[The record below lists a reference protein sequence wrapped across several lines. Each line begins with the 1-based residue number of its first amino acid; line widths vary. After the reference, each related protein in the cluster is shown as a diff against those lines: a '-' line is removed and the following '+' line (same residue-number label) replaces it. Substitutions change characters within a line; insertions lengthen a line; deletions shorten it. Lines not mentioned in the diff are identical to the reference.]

1 MSRRRGH
8 NEGSITQR
16 KDGRWFARLHLGYA
30 PGGKRIRKSFY
41 APTREAVAEM
51 LTAAKAQHDRGM
63 PVLHGRETIGAY
75 LTSWLESVRPSVK
88 PRTWESYEL
97 YVRRHAIPIIGGIRL
112 ATLRPE
118 HIRALL
124 ARKTKEGMAP
134 RSAAH
139 LRTILRTAL
148 QQGVYDRVLAWNPVS
163 AVKPPAVPR
172 YNYRH
177 FEPEEALAFL
187 RAAEDSP
194 AEAPLI
200 FCVALGPRLGEMMGL
215 RWIDCDLEKGTIR
228 VQQTIQRLRAK
239 IAPDGKAGYRVA
251 EPKTDKS
258 RRALEIPEML
268 LPILRRHRARQA
280 EMRLAAG
287 TAWRHSG
294 LVFTNQSGG
303 PVDARPLRLEFKS
316 ILNRAGLPHMRLHDL
331 RHSASTLL
339 LAAGAP
345 LHTVSRLLGHSTIAL
360 TSNLYGHFSRE
371 MIADAAATMNRVLQP
386 ATK

>member
-1 MSRRRGH
+1 MSKRRGS
-8 NEGSITQR
+8 NEGSITRR

-30 PGGKRIRKSFY
+30 PGGRRIRKNYY
-41 APTREAVAEM
+41 ASTREAVAEM
-51 LTAAKAQHDRGM
+51 LAAAKAQHDRGT
-63 PVLHGRETIGAY
+63 PVPHGRETVGAY

-97 YVRRHAIPIIGGIRL
+97 YVRRHAIPIMGSVKL
-112 ATLRPE
+112 AALRPE
-118 HIRALL
+118 HVRALL

-148 QQGVYDRVLAWNPVS
+148 QQAVYDRILSWNPIS

-172 YNYRH
+172 YEYRH

-187 RAAEDSP
+187 KAAEDSP
-194 AEAPLI
+194 AEAPLV

-215 RWIDCDLEKGTIR
+215 RWIDCDLENRTIR
-228 VQQTIQRLRAK
+228 LQQTIQQLRAK
-239 IAPDGKAGYRVA
+239 VAPDGVSGYRVA

-258 RRALEIPEML
+258 RRVLEIPEIL

-280 EMRLAAG
+280 EARLAAG
-287 TAWRHSG
+287 TAWQNTG
-294 LVFTNQSGG
+294 LVFTNQSGV
-303 PVDARPLRLEFKS
+303 PIDAAALRREFS
-316 ILNRAGLPHMRLHDL
+316 AVLTRAGLARMRLHDL

-339 LAAGAP
+339 LAAGLP

-360 TSNLYGHFSRE
+360 TSNTYGHFSRE

-386 ATK
+386 KA